1 MRMQRVGRSGTV
13 TIAKPPKVDRHISL
27 SPEVDAVLP
36 ALAEEDACADAL
48 GAEPN
53 RSATVARLALAERAR
68 RASAGMVTEERG
80 QAGWS
85 RRAAPK
91 GGPGPRKA
99 GAR

>member
-1 MRMQRVGRSGTV
+1 MQRVGRSGTV

-27 SPEVDAVLP
+27 SPEVDAVLS
-36 ALAEEDACADAL
+36 ALAEEDAAADAL

-99 GAR
+99 GTR